1 MLGFVGNFKLNH
13 FKGKDV
19 KFTHLL
25 AVSTLATALATPLA
39 LAADSAASMSAAQ
52 KQQIEKVM
60 HDYLIN
66 NPEVLLEASQAL
78 QQKQQQTM
86 QKQAE
91 AAILQNSQALFSGS
105 AVAGNLKAPVTIVE
119 FFDYQCIHCKKM
131 APVISDLLKKN
142 ANVKVV
148 YKEFPIFGKSSEVA
162 SKAALAAAMQ
172 GKYMAL
178 HEALIKQDGRLNEQ
192 TIMDAAKS
200 AGLNMDK
207 LKTDMDSKT
216 VADEL
221 EANRKLAENLHLMGT
236 PAFIVAATADGKLKS
251 GTTPTFIPGAA
262 SAETLTDLVKK
273 ASA

>member
-1 MLGFVGNFKLNH
+1 MKL
-13 FKGKDV
+13 
-19 KFTHLL
+19 THLL
-25 AVSTLATALATPLA
+25 MASTLA
-39 LAADSAASMSAAQ
+39 LAAPLAIAADAAPMSDVQ
-52 KQQIEKVM
+52 KQQIEKIM
-60 HDYLIN
+60 HDYLLN

-91 AAILQNSQALFSGS
+91 AAILQNANQLFTGS
-105 AVAGNLKAPVTIVE
+105 AVAGNPKAPVTIVE

-131 APVISDLLKKN
+131 APVISELLKKN
-142 ANVKVV
+142 GNVKVV
-148 YKEFPIFGKSSEVA
+148 YKEFPIFGKSSELA

-172 GKYMAL
+172 GKYLAL

-192 TIMDAAKS
+192 MIMDAAKN
-200 AGLNMDK
+200 AGLNVEK
-207 LKTDMDSKT
+207 LKADMESKT

-236 PAFIVAATADGKLKS
+236 PAFIVAATTDSKLKA

-262 SAETLTDLVKK
+262 SAETLNDLVKK
-273 ASA
+273 ANT